1 MFMMKNEKAIEIGD
15 GGTALEAW
23 FAHVGDQCAVVAAP
37 HPMMGG
43 RMDNPV
49 VEALVR
55 GFQAGG
61 MSTLRFNFR
70 GVGLSG
76 GRASSDVADAV
87 ADYRRA
93 VTWLRATQ
101 RFSWLTFAGY
111 SFGAVAAIETFLSG
125 LDCHCV
131 AAVAPPSATI
141 TPEKMEK
148 LDALFAL
155 LYGDQDQL
163 IDRYEWMHLS
173 TYVPQGHLS
182 VLPGA
187 DHFLA
192 GQESA
197 IADYARELGD
207 LLYRAQRDPAPEL
220 DMDDT
225 HDE

>member
-1 MFMMKNEKAIEIGD
+1 MMKNEKVIEIGD
-15 GGTALEAW
+15 GGPTLEAW
-23 FAHVGDQCAVVAAP
+23 FARVGDQCAVVASP

-76 GRASSDVADAV
+76 GRVSGDVADAV

-93 VTWLRATQ
+93 AMWVRAQ
-101 RFSWLTFAGY
+101 RFEWLTFAGY
-111 SFGAVAAIETFLSG
+111 SFGAVAAIDTFLSG
-125 LDCHCV
+125 LDCHCI
-131 AAVAPPSATI
+131 AAVAPPSATM

-155 LYGDQDQL
+155 LYGDRDQL
-163 IDRYEWMHLS
+163 IDWYEWMHLT
-173 TYVPQGHLS
+173 TYVPQGQLS
-182 VLPGA
+182 VLSGA

-192 GQESA
+192 GHESA
-197 IADYARELGD
+197 IADYARDLGQQLND
-207 LLYRAQRDPAPEL
+207 AQRNPAPEPDENDL
-220 DMDDT
+220 D
-225 HDE
+225 E